1 MFGESHAD
9 NLGAPSAVEL
19 IQQEKLLFADL
30 KVAARPRILHD
41 VFPIFAERTN
51 HQLGPARRERR

>member
-1 MFGESHAD
+1 MTLRQIDPQIF
-9 NLGAPSAVEL
+9 EL